1 MNMILQDQGKVQ
13 RYVKGDPTPT
23 GTRPTVLTTIH
34 ESLPCYFEPDD
45 GVVVVPQEGQTNIY
59 YYVMF
64 CELEMDIQ
72 PNDIVTNLVTG
83 ERFKVINTN
92 DYRILPHMEVR
103 LQGGTV
109 K

>member
-1 MNMILQDQGKVQ
+1 MILHDSGKVQ
-13 RYVKGDPTPT
+13 RYVKGSPTPT
-23 GTRPTVLTTIH
+23 GTMPTSLTTIH
-34 ESLPCYFEPDD
+34 ESLNCYFEPDD
-45 GVVVVPQEGQTNIY
+45 GVVVVPQEGQTSVY

-64 CELEMDIQ
+64 CELETDIK
-72 PNDIVTNLVTG
+72 PNDIVTNLATG
-83 ERFKVINTN
+83 EKFKVINTN